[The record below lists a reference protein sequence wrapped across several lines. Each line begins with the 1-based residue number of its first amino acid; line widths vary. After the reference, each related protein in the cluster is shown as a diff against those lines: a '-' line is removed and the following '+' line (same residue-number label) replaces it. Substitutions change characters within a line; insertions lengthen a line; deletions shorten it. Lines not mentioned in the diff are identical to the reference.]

1 MMMMKAIHTMK
12 ISTQVASM
20 SLLAKLH
27 WLTSQL
33 AQVVANT
40 IIEFL
45 IIIINII
52 ASTLHTFGAQL
63 EGKTTL
69 GVKFHINHNH
79 YDQLLIIIIYIKSK

>member
-1 MMMMKAIHTMK
+1 MAMITIRMITTNIMMVMMMMK

-40 IIEFL
+40 IIEFV

-52 ASTLHTFGAQL
+52 TSP
-63 EGKTTL
+63 
-69 GVKFHINHNH
+69 
-79 YDQLLIIIIYIKSK
+79 

>member
-1 MMMMKAIHTMK
+1 MMVMMMMKAIHTK

-40 IIEFL
+40 IIEFV

-52 ASTLHTFGAQL
+52 TSP
-63 EGKTTL
+63 
-69 GVKFHINHNH
+69 
-79 YDQLLIIIIYIKSK
+79 

>member
-1 MMMMKAIHTMK
+1 MMVMMMMK

-63 EGKTTL
+63 EGKA
-69 GVKFHINHNH
+69 
-79 YDQLLIIIIYIKSK
+79 IIY